1 MTSVD
6 LRRPDPRDDEQRPG
20 VHPAIWI
27 YAGLML
33 VLIGGGVWWFWPW

>member
-20 VHPAIWI
+20 VILPIWI
-27 YAGLML
+27 YACPML
-33 VLIGGGVWWFWPW
+33 VLIGGGVWRHKAW